1 MVTALPSCD
10 RRNFVSILTQ
20 EGTIEAVIF
29 TTVGQRVQDLV
40 NDERAF
46 LPVELLENG
55 TRIVKLLNKRYI
67 VSIHELPYTAG
78 RFETDRLT

>member
-1 MVTALPSCD
+1 MVSALPSGD
-10 RRNFVSILTQ
+10 RRNFVTISTH

-29 TTVGQRVQDLV
+29 TTIGQRVQDLV

-46 LPVELLENG
+46 LPVELDENG

-67 VSIHELPYTAG
+67 VSIHERP
-78 RFETDRLT
+78 